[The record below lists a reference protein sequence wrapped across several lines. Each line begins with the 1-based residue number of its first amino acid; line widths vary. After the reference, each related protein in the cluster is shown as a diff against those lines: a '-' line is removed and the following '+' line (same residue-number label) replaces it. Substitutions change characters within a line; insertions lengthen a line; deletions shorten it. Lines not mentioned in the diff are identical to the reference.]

1 MFLENIGID
10 ARDPRLVG
18 RFWESLLGCEP
29 LTDEPGIY
37 ETRLAHEGG
46 PYLDLC
52 LPQVSHPLTPE
63 PRLHVDLLGGAQQA
77 EVVQRA
83 LGLGARHLDI
93 GQGDVPWVVLA
104 DPEGNPF
111 CVMEERAAYTGTGPI
126 AALVLESADP
136 DRDAALWAS
145 ITGWT
150 DAVGVAPRTLRHP
163 SRRGPLLELTPERG
177 PKSVEKNPWHLDVRL
192 EAGEDADEVAER
204 IAALGGRELHPDW
217 GDLPWRVYQDTSGNE
232 LCVLPHHP

>member
-1 MFLENIGID
+1 MFLENVGID

-29 LTDEPGIY
+29 LTDEPDIY
-37 ETRLAHEGG
+37 ETRLDLDGRF
-46 PYLDLC
+46 YLDLC
-52 LPQVSHPLTPE
+52 LPKVDHALTPE
-63 PRLHVDLLGGAQQA
+63 PRLHVDLLGGDEQAQ
-77 EVVQRA
+77 VVQRA
-83 LGLGARHLDI
+83 LDLGARRLDI
-93 GQGDVPWVVLA
+93 GQGHVPWVVLA

-111 CVMEERAAYTGTGPI
+111 CVMEERAVYTGTGPI

-136 DRDAALWAS
+136 DRDAALWGS

-150 DAVGVAPRTLRHP
+150 DAEGVAPRTLRHP

-177 PKSVEKNPWHLDVRL
+177 PKAVPKNPWHLDVRL
-192 EAGEDADEVAER
+192 EAGDDADEVAER
-204 IAALGGRELHPDW
+204 ITGLGGRELDHGW